1 MKLYLR
7 EINEQDKQELL
18 EMVDEIKNDVIED
31 KFEGFRCIRDLTS
44 ENFNDFLI
52 ELEKNKNMKSYKTNL
67 VDQTSFIL
75 VDDNNHIYGGTTIR
89 HELNEGLLNYWRKFE
104 LSNQTE

>member
-1 MKLYLR
+1 MDLYLR

-18 EMVDEIKNDVIED
+18 NMVDEIRNDVIED
-31 KFEGFRCIRDLTS
+31 KFEGFRCIKDLS
-44 ENFNDFLI
+44 FENFEDFLT
-52 ELEKNKNMKSYKTNL
+52 ELEKRKNKKKYKPHL

-75 VDDNNHIYGGTTIR
+75 VDENNYIYGGTTIR

-104 LSNQTE
+104 LSN